1 MLEPRV
7 SRSSATLPVA
17 TACVSV
23 LTSVSVRTGG
33 VVMTAEHLSVKSEPT
48 MTEGKMI
55 YYFSSPTAL
64 DATWTTGTVP
74 VQISVPVSQV
84 TTAPIAP
91 RPAHARMAYAMM
103 VTEP

>member
-23 LTSVSVRTGG
+23 LTSVSVRIGG
-33 VVMTAEHLSVKSEPT
+33 VVMTVEHLSVKSEP
-48 MTEGKMI
+48 MRTEGKMI
-55 YYFSSPTAL
+55 YFSSPTAL
-64 DATWTTGTVP
+64 DATWTTGTVL
-74 VQISVPVSQV
+74 VQISVPVNQV

-91 RPAHARMAYAMM
+91 RLAHARMAYAMM